1 MAKKALLQGFGDVD
15 FRLLRVFRTVARCG
29 GLAASEFE
37 LNIGRSTISR
47 HISDLEVRLGMTL
60 CYRGPA
66 GFSLSGEGEKV
77 LEATEMLLA
86 AVDGFQNEVDDIH
99 RNMRGTFKLAFFDL
113 SSTNPMAHVH
123 AAIARFEAVAPEVNL
138 ELSTEPPNV
147 IEAGVING
155 RYDLGIVPVHRQSAV
170 LSYADLYSEEM
181 ILYCGQGHPCFDGV
195 NSNLDL
201 KQLSAFKYAGFGF
214 NSPNMVVGQR
224 MNFKIS
230 ARVHNEEALCVLIQ
244 SGKYLGFLPDH
255 VAGPYVAAD
264 IMRPVEQ
271 DKIRYTTQLAAIVRK
286 RPELNRKTDEFLRC
300 LLQAH
305 GLDGGVV

>member
-37 LNIGRSTISR
+37 LNIGRSTISK

-86 AVDGFQNEVDDIH
+86 AVEGFQNEVDDIH

-113 SSTNPMAHVH
+113 SSTNPKAHVH
-123 AAIARFEAVAPEVNL
+123 EAIAQFETVAPEVNL

-181 ILYCGQGHPCFDGV
+181 VLYCGKGHPCFDNKDSQPG
-195 NSNLDL
+195 L
-201 KQLSAFKYAGFGF
+201 KELSAFKYAGFGF

-224 MNFKIS
+224 MNFRIS
-230 ARVHNEEALCVLIQ
+230 ARVHNEEALSVLIQ

-255 VAGPYVAAD
+255 VAAPYVATD
-264 IMRPVEQ
+264 IMRPVEPN
-271 DKIRYTTQLAAIVRK
+271 KIRYTTRLAAIVRK
-286 RPELNRKTDEFLRC
+286 RPDLNRKTEEFLRC
-300 LLQAH
+300 LLKSHAR
-305 GLDGGVV
+305 DADAA